1 MVVQLSY
8 LGNWEDI
15 KDEICSS
22 NVVQRNSLVFAK
34 KLDRNLTDF
43 ATEMENEIQTFCIL
57 FISLQFIFQAKNFD
71 NLWAVQARRALL
83 FRILDKWV
91 KMNSEKAIVEKLVC
105 LASWMSSSEWRHF
118 WR

>member
-1 MVVQLSY
+1 M
-8 LGNWEDI
+8 
-15 KDEICSS
+15 
-22 NVVQRNSLVFAK
+22 
-34 KLDRNLTDF
+34 DRNLTDF

-91 KMNSEKAIVEKLVC
+91 KMNSEKAIVEKLVNA
-105 LASWMSSSEWRHF
+105 LSVSGFMDVKLRVETF
-118 WR
+118 